1 MYHNLSL
8 CIWWLCAAKLEKHSK
23 NKGVAIMPV
32 MLPPSSKISSETELA
47 TYRATSIQKS

>member
-23 NKGVAIMPV
+23 NKGAAIMPPV
-32 MLPPSSKISSETELA
+32 SAKLSSETERA
-47 TYRATSIQKS
+47 AYRATSI